1 MGGMNMTTFSLQSVG
16 GINLPETISIY
27 PKDFEHKKDV
37 LRYLDKWNEDEDI
50 TFSVDGVE
58 KTITKDGRE
67 RIIYSDM
74 LSLVIGMINQFI
86 EIVTIALIGFTSLSL
101 VVSTFMIAII
111 TYVSVVERVKEIGVI
126 RSLGGRKKDVSRL
139 FTAETA
145 IIGLVSGLF
154 GIGVTYLVSA
164 IINLIV
170 SSTTIITEIA
180 VFPWFYAVIMVG
192 ISVLLT
198 LISGVF
204 PARAAAQKDPVIALR
219 TE

>member
-1 MGGMNMTTFSLQSVG
+1 
-16 GINLPETISIY
+16 
-27 PKDFEHKKDV
+27 
-37 LRYLDKWNEDEDI
+37 
-50 TFSVDGVE
+50 
-58 KTITKDGRE
+58 
-67 RIIYSDM
+67 
-74 LSLVIGMINQFI
+74 
-86 EIVTIALIGFTSLSL
+86 
-101 VVSTFMIAII
+101 MIAII

-164 IINLIV
+164 IINAIV
-170 SSTTIITEIA
+170 GSVSIISQIA
-180 VFPWFYAVIMVG
+180 IFPWFYALIMVG
-192 ISVLLT
+192 VSVALT

-204 PARAAAQKDPVIALR
+204 PASAAAKKDPVIALR